1 MKNEQQEQQAFEA
14 LVIQGIRLTGDVDVD
29 PATIRE
35 PTTKERRALDN
46 VRQSGFLTKL
56 LAGEI
61 TESEDAETDCD
72 HDDELACAG
81 AGGTLFRSEGIDEE
95 TAQELDEADQK
106 IIERKLRER
115 REQEDDQTS

>member
-1 MKNEQQEQQAFEA
+1 MKNEQQEQRAFEA
-14 LVIQGIRLTGDVDVD
+14 LVIQGMRLTGDVDVD

-35 PTTKERRALDN
+35 ATSKEQQALDN
-46 VRQSGFLTKL
+46 VRQSGFLAKL

-61 TESEDAETDCD
+61 TESEDDENCD